1 MRLLKFVGLVL
12 LSFLVIAMVLPTL
25 MPEKATTSQ
34 SVQIN
39 ADPAVVFRLVNRP
52 ANWKL
57 WSPFELDN
65 PGMTSFYEGAEQ
77 GKGASHRWESEN
89 MGNGSMVILES
100 EPYVFIRSEL
110 DFSDNGLAIDEWQFV
125 EKENGVEVVWTLN
138 LSDLSYPFGKYFGFF
153 LDGLMNPMQEKG
165 LKKLKEIA
173 ESQAVPPKIVKKEIE
188 SLYCLAIAD
197 SVSQETLPDFIKQ
210 STKILEDYF
219 RKVNLEQSA
228 DKVVFYERCAD
239 SGKFLAVVAFPIYE
253 EAREYDKIISY
264 NRPAGEVIQAS
275 YLGDYSTIDKVHIEM
290 QQYLRDQH
298 LAADG
303 PCFEQFVR
311 DTNATDK
318 IIVTY
323 FLEVY

>member
-25 MPEKATTSQ
+25 MPENATTSQ

-65 PGMTSFYEGAEQ
+65 PGMTSFYEGADQ

-100 EPYVFIRSEL
+100 EPYDFIQSEL

-153 LDGLMNPMQEKG
+153 SGWTDEPMQEKG
-165 LKKLKEIA
+165 LKKNSKKLLNHRKHL
-173 ESQAVPPKIVKKEIE
+173 PK
-188 SLYCLAIAD
+188 S
-197 SVSQETLPDFIKQ
+197 
-210 STKILEDYF
+210 
-219 RKVNLEQSA
+219 
-228 DKVVFYERCAD
+228 
-239 SGKFLAVVAFPIYE
+239 
-253 EAREYDKIISY
+253 
-264 NRPAGEVIQAS
+264 
-275 YLGDYSTIDKVHIEM
+275 
-290 QQYLRDQH
+290 
-298 LAADG
+298 
-303 PCFEQFVR
+303 
-311 DTNATDK
+311 
-318 IIVTY
+318 
-323 FLEVY
+323 